1 MHTPRAVKKSMVET
15 LADCVPREQRG
26 RAVPGGSCSYR
37 AAAYGVLPYSLTVYT
52 TCSKGADLVADTS
65 RAAKPTHART
75 ELQKDIFILK
85 QLVTK
90 DFKLK
95 YRRSFLGVAWSV
107 LNPLLMMIVMAIV
120 FTTIFAQGRNGSVT
134 PEMYPLYLIVGNIT
148 FTVMSDSTSQAMGSI
163 IWASSL
169 LKKVKVH
176 RFVFPVQ
183 KVLFS
188 LVNFAFSLIAVA
200 IVMLWFHIIPTWH
213 LILLPVCLVLLMFF
227 CMGLGLLLSAASVFF
242 RDVMHLWSVILTAW
256 TYFTPIF
263 WTTDFIGKMPH
274 ILQILMYANPMY
286 NYLQFMRD
294 IFLFQTCPT
303 TTVLAYCVGWAVF
316 AMVVGYAA
324 FHKNE
329 HKFILYI

>member
-1 MHTPRAVKKSMVET
+1 M
-15 LADCVPREQRG
+15 
-26 RAVPGGSCSYR
+26 
-37 AAAYGVLPYSLTVYT
+37 
-52 TCSKGADLVADTS
+52 ADTS
-65 RAAKPTHART
+65 SKSTSTHAKT

-85 QLVTK
+85 QLVGK
-90 DFKLK
+90 DFKIK

-120 FTTIFAQGRNGSVT
+120 FTTIFAQGRNGSIT
-134 PEMYPLYLIVGNIT
+134 PEMYPLYLIVGNVT
-148 FTVMSDSTSQAMGSI
+148 FAVMSDSTSQALSSI
-163 IWASSL
+163 IQASSL

-200 IVMLWFHIIPTWH
+200 IVMLWFHVVPTWH
-213 LILLPVCLVLLMFF
+213 LLLLPVCLILLMFF
-227 CMGLGLLLSAASVFF
+227 CMGLGLLLSAATVFF
-242 RDVMHLWSVILTAW
+242 RDVMHLWSVVLTAW

-263 WTTDFIGKMPH
+263 WTTDYILKMPH
-274 ILQILMYANPMY
+274 ILRVLMYANPMY

-303 TTVLAYCVGWAVF
+303 PLEFGLCVAWAVI
-316 AMVVGYAA
+316 AMAIGYTV

>member
-1 MHTPRAVKKSMVET
+1 M
-15 LADCVPREQRG
+15 
-26 RAVPGGSCSYR
+26 
-37 AAAYGVLPYSLTVYT
+37 
-52 TCSKGADLVADTS
+52 ADTS
-65 RAAKPTHART
+65 SRSTSTHAKT
-75 ELQKDIFILK
+75 GFQKDIFILK
-85 QLVTK
+85 QLVGK
-90 DFKLK
+90 DFKIK

-134 PEMYPLYLIVGNIT
+134 PEMYPLYLIVGNVT
-148 FTVMSDSTSQAMGSI
+148 FAVMSDSTSQALSSI
-163 IWASSL
+163 IYASSL

-200 IVMLWFHIIPTWH
+200 IVMLWFRVVPTWH
-213 LILLPVCLVLLMFF
+213 LLLLPVCLILLMFF
-227 CMGLGLLLSAASVFF
+227 CMGVGLLLSAATVFF
-242 RDVMHLWSVILTAW
+242 RDVMHLWSVVLTAW

-263 WTTDFIGKMPH
+263 WTTDYILKMPH
-274 ILQILMYANPMY
+274 ILRVLMYANPMY

-303 TTVLAYCVGWAVF
+303 PLEFGLCVAWAVI
-316 AMVVGYAA
+316 AMAIGYTV

>member
-1 MHTPRAVKKSMVET
+1 M
-15 LADCVPREQRG
+15 
-26 RAVPGGSCSYR
+26 
-37 AAAYGVLPYSLTVYT
+37 
-52 TCSKGADLVADTS
+52 ADTS
-65 RAAKPTHART
+65 SRSTSTHAKT
-75 ELQKDIFILK
+75 GFQKDIFILK
-85 QLVTK
+85 QLVSK
-90 DFKLK
+90 DFKIK

-120 FTTIFAQGRNGSVT
+120 FTTIFAQGRNGSIT
-134 PEMYPLYLIVGNIT
+134 PEMYPLYLIVGNVT
-148 FTVMSDSTSQAMGSI
+148 FAVMSDSTSQALSSI
-163 IWASSL
+163 IYASSL

-200 IVMLWFHIIPTWH
+200 IVMLWFHVVPTWH
-213 LILLPVCLVLLMFF
+213 LLLLPVCLILLMFF
-227 CMGLGLLLSAASVFF
+227 CMGVGLLLSAATVFF
-242 RDVMHLWSVILTAW
+242 RDVMHLWSVVLTAW

-263 WTTDFIGKMPH
+263 WTTDYILKMPH
-274 ILQILMYANPMY
+274 ILRVLMYANPMY
-286 NYLQFMRD
+286 NYLQFMRE

-303 TTVLAYCVGWAVF
+303 PLEFGLCVAWAAI
-316 AMVVGYAA
+316 AMAIGYAV

>member
-1 MHTPRAVKKSMVET
+1 M
-15 LADCVPREQRG
+15 
-26 RAVPGGSCSYR
+26 
-37 AAAYGVLPYSLTVYT
+37 
-52 TCSKGADLVADTS
+52 ADTS
-65 RAAKPTHART
+65 SKSTSTHAKT

-85 QLVTK
+85 QLVGK
-90 DFKLK
+90 DFKIK

-120 FTTIFAQGRNGSVT
+120 FTTIFAQGRNGSIT
-134 PEMYPLYLIVGNIT
+134 PEMYPLYLIVGNVT
-148 FTVMSDSTSQAMGSI
+148 FAVMSDSTSQALSSI
-163 IWASSL
+163 IYASSL

-200 IVMLWFHIIPTWH
+200 IVMLWFHVVPTWH
-213 LILLPVCLVLLMFF
+213 LLLLPICLILLMFF
-227 CMGLGLLLSAASVFF
+227 CMGLGLLLSAATVFF
-242 RDVMHLWSVILTAW
+242 RDVMHLWSVVLTAW

-263 WTTDFIGKMPH
+263 WTTDYILKMPH
-274 ILQILMYANPMY
+274 ILRVLMYANPMY
-286 NYLQFMRD
+286 NYLQFMRE

-303 TTVLAYCVGWAVF
+303 PLEFGLCVAWAVI
-316 AMVVGYAA
+316 AMAIGYTV

>member
-1 MHTPRAVKKSMVET
+1 M
-15 LADCVPREQRG
+15 
-26 RAVPGGSCSYR
+26 
-37 AAAYGVLPYSLTVYT
+37 
-52 TCSKGADLVADTS
+52 ADTS
-65 RAAKPTHART
+65 SRSTSTHAKT
-75 ELQKDIFILK
+75 GFQKDIFILK
-85 QLVTK
+85 QLVSK
-90 DFKLK
+90 DFKIK

-120 FTTIFAQGRNGSVT
+120 FTTIFAQGRNGSIT
-134 PEMYPLYLIVGNIT
+134 PEMSPLYLIVGNVT
-148 FTVMSDSTSQAMGSI
+148 FAVMSDSTSQALSSI
-163 IWASSL
+163 IYASSL

-200 IVMLWFHIIPTWH
+200 IVMLWFHVVPTWH
-213 LILLPVCLVLLMFF
+213 LLLLPVCLILLMFF
-227 CMGLGLLLSAASVFF
+227 CMGVGLLLSAATVFF
-242 RDVMHLWSVILTAW
+242 RDVMHLWSVVLTAW

-263 WTTDFIGKMPH
+263 WTTDYILKMPH
-274 ILQILMYANPMY
+274 ILRVLMYANPMY
-286 NYLQFMRD
+286 NYLQFMRE

-303 TTVLAYCVGWAVF
+303 PLEFGLCVAWAVI
-316 AMVVGYAA
+316 AMAIGYTV

>member
-1 MHTPRAVKKSMVET
+1 M
-15 LADCVPREQRG
+15 
-26 RAVPGGSCSYR
+26 
-37 AAAYGVLPYSLTVYT
+37 
-52 TCSKGADLVADTS
+52 ADTS
-65 RAAKPTHART
+65 SKSTSTHAKT

-85 QLVTK
+85 QLVGK
-90 DFKLK
+90 DFKIK

-134 PEMYPLYLIVGNIT
+134 PEMYPLYLIVGNVT
-148 FTVMSDSTSQAMGSI
+148 FAVMSDSTSQALSSI
-163 IWASSL
+163 IYASSL

-200 IVMLWFHIIPTWH
+200 IVMLWFRVVPTWH
-213 LILLPVCLVLLMFF
+213 LLLLPVCLILLMFF
-227 CMGLGLLLSAASVFF
+227 CMGVGLLLSAATVFF
-242 RDVMHLWSVILTAW
+242 RDVMHLWSVVLTAW

-263 WTTDFIGKMPH
+263 WTTDYILKMPH
-274 ILQILMYANPMY
+274 ILRVLMYANPMY
-286 NYLQFMRD
+286 NYLQFMRE

-303 TTVLAYCVGWAVF
+303 PLEFGLCVAWAVI
-316 AMVVGYAA
+316 AMAIGYTV

>member
-1 MHTPRAVKKSMVET
+1 M
-15 LADCVPREQRG
+15 
-26 RAVPGGSCSYR
+26 
-37 AAAYGVLPYSLTVYT
+37 
-52 TCSKGADLVADTS
+52 ADTS
-65 RAAKPTHART
+65 SKSTSTHAKT
-75 ELQKDIFILK
+75 ELQKDTFILK
-85 QLVTK
+85 QLVGK
-90 DFKLK
+90 DFKIK

-120 FTTIFAQGRNGSVT
+120 FTTIFAQGRNGSIT
-134 PEMYPLYLIVGNIT
+134 PEMYPLYLIVGNVT
-148 FTVMSDSTSQAMGSI
+148 FAVMSDSTSQALSSI
-163 IWASSL
+163 IQASSL

-200 IVMLWFHIIPTWH
+200 IVMLWFHVVPTWH
-213 LILLPVCLVLLMFF
+213 LLLLPVCLILLMFF
-227 CMGLGLLLSAASVFF
+227 CMGVGLLLSAATVFF
-242 RDVMHLWSVILTAW
+242 RDVMHLWSVVLTAW

-263 WTTDFIGKMPH
+263 WTTDFILKMPH
-274 ILQILMYANPMY
+274 ILRVLMYANPMY

-303 TTVLAYCVGWAVF
+303 PLEFGLCVAWAVI
-316 AMVVGYAA
+316 AMAIGYTV

>member
-1 MHTPRAVKKSMVET
+1 M
-15 LADCVPREQRG
+15 
-26 RAVPGGSCSYR
+26 
-37 AAAYGVLPYSLTVYT
+37 
-52 TCSKGADLVADTS
+52 ADTS
-65 RAAKPTHART
+65 SKSTSTHAKT

-85 QLVTK
+85 QLVGK
-90 DFKLK
+90 DFKIK

-134 PEMYPLYLIVGNIT
+134 PEMYPLYLIVGNVT
-148 FTVMSDSTSQAMGSI
+148 FAVMSDSTSQALSSI
-163 IWASSL
+163 IYASSL

-200 IVMLWFHIIPTWH
+200 IVMLWFRVVPTWH
-213 LILLPVCLVLLMFF
+213 LLLLPVCLILLMFF
-227 CMGLGLLLSAASVFF
+227 CMGVGLLLSAATVFF
-242 RDVMHLWSVILTAW
+242 RDVMHLWSVVLTAW

-263 WTTDFIGKMPH
+263 WTTDYILKMPH
-274 ILQILMYANPMY
+274 ILRVLMYANPMY

-303 TTVLAYCVGWAVF
+303 PLEFGLCVAWAVI
-316 AMVVGYAA
+316 AMAIGYTV

>member
-1 MHTPRAVKKSMVET
+1 M
-15 LADCVPREQRG
+15 
-26 RAVPGGSCSYR
+26 
-37 AAAYGVLPYSLTVYT
+37 
-52 TCSKGADLVADTS
+52 ADTS
-65 RAAKPTHART
+65 SRSTSTHAKT
-75 ELQKDIFILK
+75 GFQKDIFILK
-85 QLVTK
+85 QLVSK
-90 DFKLK
+90 DFKIK

-134 PEMYPLYLIVGNIT
+134 PEMYPLYLIVGNVT
-148 FTVMSDSTSQAMGSI
+148 FAVMSDSTSQALSSI
-163 IWASSL
+163 IQASSL

-200 IVMLWFHIIPTWH
+200 IVMLWFHVVPTWH
-213 LILLPVCLVLLMFF
+213 LLLLPVCLILLMFF
-227 CMGLGLLLSAASVFF
+227 CMGVGLLLSAATVFF
-242 RDVMHLWSVILTAW
+242 RDVMHLWSVVLTAW

-263 WTTDFIGKMPH
+263 WTTDYILKMPH
-274 ILQILMYANPMY
+274 ILRVLMYANPMY
-286 NYLQFMRD
+286 NCLQFMRD

-303 TTVLAYCVGWAVF
+303 PLEFGLCVAWAVI
-316 AMVVGYAA
+316 AMAIGYTV

>member
-1 MHTPRAVKKSMVET
+1 M
-15 LADCVPREQRG
+15 
-26 RAVPGGSCSYR
+26 
-37 AAAYGVLPYSLTVYT
+37 
-52 TCSKGADLVADTS
+52 ADTS
-65 RAAKPTHART
+65 SRSTSTHAKT
-75 ELQKDIFILK
+75 GFQKDIFILK
-85 QLVTK
+85 QLVGK
-90 DFKLK
+90 DFKIK

-120 FTTIFAQGRNGSVT
+120 FTTIFAQGRNGSIT
-134 PEMYPLYLIVGNIT
+134 PEMYPLYLIVGNVT
-148 FTVMSDSTSQAMGSI
+148 FAVMSDSTSQALSSI
-163 IWASSL
+163 IQASSL

-200 IVMLWFHIIPTWH
+200 IVMLWFHVVPTWH
-213 LILLPVCLVLLMFF
+213 LLLLPVCLILLMFF
-227 CMGLGLLLSAASVFF
+227 CMGVGLLLSAATVFF
-242 RDVMHLWSVILTAW
+242 RDVMHLWSVVLTAW

-263 WTTDFIGKMPH
+263 WTTDYILKMPH
-274 ILQILMYANPMY
+274 ILRVLMYANPMY

-303 TTVLAYCVGWAVF
+303 PLEFRLCVAWAVI
-316 AMVVGYAA
+316 AMAIGYTV

>member
-1 MHTPRAVKKSMVET
+1 M
-15 LADCVPREQRG
+15 
-26 RAVPGGSCSYR
+26 
-37 AAAYGVLPYSLTVYT
+37 
-52 TCSKGADLVADTS
+52 ADTS
-65 RAAKPTHART
+65 SRSTSTHAKT
-75 ELQKDIFILK
+75 GFQKDVFILK
-85 QLVTK
+85 QLVGK
-90 DFKLK
+90 DFKIK

-134 PEMYPLYLIVGNIT
+134 PEMYPLYLIVGNVT
-148 FTVMSDSTSQAMGSI
+148 FAVMSDSTSQALSSI
-163 IWASSL
+163 IHASSL

-200 IVMLWFHIIPTWH
+200 IVMLWFHVVPTWH
-213 LILLPVCLVLLMFF
+213 LLLLPVCLILLMFF
-227 CMGLGLLLSAASVFF
+227 CMGVGLLLSAATVFF
-242 RDVMHLWSVILTAW
+242 RDVMHLWSVVLTAW

-263 WTTDFIGKMPH
+263 WTTDYILKMPH
-274 ILQILMYANPMY
+274 ILRVLMYANPMY

-303 TTVLAYCVGWAVF
+303 PLEFGLCVAWAVI
-316 AMVVGYAA
+316 AMAIGYTV

>member
-1 MHTPRAVKKSMVET
+1 M
-15 LADCVPREQRG
+15 
-26 RAVPGGSCSYR
+26 
-37 AAAYGVLPYSLTVYT
+37 
-52 TCSKGADLVADTS
+52 ADTS
-65 RAAKPTHART
+65 SKSTSTHAKT
-75 ELQKDIFILK
+75 GFQKDIFILK
-85 QLVTK
+85 QLVSK
-90 DFKLK
+90 DFKIK

-120 FTTIFAQGRNGSVT
+120 FTTIFAQGRNGSIT
-134 PEMYPLYLIVGNIT
+134 PEMYPLYLIVGNVT
-148 FTVMSDSTSQAMGSI
+148 FAVMSDSTSQALSSI
-163 IWASSL
+163 IYASSL

-200 IVMLWFHIIPTWH
+200 IVMLWFRVVPTWH
-213 LILLPVCLVLLMFF
+213 LLLLPVCLILLMFF
-227 CMGLGLLLSAASVFF
+227 CMGVGLLLSAATVFF
-242 RDVMHLWSVILTAW
+242 RDVMHLWSVVLTAW

-263 WTTDFIGKMPH
+263 WTTDYILKMPH
-274 ILQILMYANPMY
+274 ILRVLMYANPMY
-286 NYLQFMRD
+286 NYLQFMRE

-303 TTVLAYCVGWAVF
+303 PLEFGLCVAWAVI
-316 AMVVGYAA
+316 AMAIGYTV

>member
-1 MHTPRAVKKSMVET
+1 M
-15 LADCVPREQRG
+15 
-26 RAVPGGSCSYR
+26 
-37 AAAYGVLPYSLTVYT
+37 
-52 TCSKGADLVADTS
+52 ADTS
-65 RAAKPTHART
+65 SASTSTHAKT

-85 QLVTK
+85 QLVGK
-90 DFKLK
+90 DFKIK

-120 FTTIFAQGRNGSVT
+120 FTTIFAQGRNGSIT
-134 PEMYPLYLIVGNIT
+134 PEMYPLYLIVGNVT
-148 FTVMSDSTSQAMGSI
+148 FAVMSDSTSQALSSI
-163 IWASSL
+163 IYASSL

-200 IVMLWFHIIPTWH
+200 IVMLWFHVVPTWH
-213 LILLPVCLVLLMFF
+213 LLLLPVCLILLMFF
-227 CMGLGLLLSAASVFF
+227 CMGVGLLLSAATVFF
-242 RDVMHLWSVILTAW
+242 RDVMHLWSVVLTAW

-263 WTTDFIGKMPH
+263 WTTDYILKMPH
-274 ILQILMYANPMY
+274 ILRVLMYANPMY

-303 TTVLAYCVGWAVF
+303 PLEFGLCVAWAVI
-316 AMVVGYAA
+316 AMAIGYTV